1 MPGSVPAIPLARAQ
15 RRSSRLV
22 DRHPS
27 FDAATCQQY
36 PWGQNQILSASGG
49 HRVERITV
57 GAGKTMPAHLHEHRC
72 EHWTV
77 LDGEG
82 EVTLDGDALVISSG
96 DSLYV
101 PAGSVH
107 GLKAGPEGDV
117 VFVAVLFGDT
127 VCDADDR
134 IDAVVTGG

>member
-1 MPGSVPAIPLARAQ
+1 MPGSVPAIPLARAP
-15 RRSSRLV
+15 RTSSRLV
-22 DRHPS
+22 DRHPA
-27 FDAATCQQY
+27 FDAEICERHA
-36 PWGQNQILSASGG
+36 WGHSEVLSASGG

-57 GAGKTMPAHLHEHRC
+57 QAGKTMPAHLHEHRS

-77 LDGEG
+77 LNGEG
-82 EVTLDGDALVISSG
+82 EVVLDGDVLIVSPD

-107 GLKAGPEGDV
+107 GLKAGKGSDV

-134 IDAVVTGG
+134 IEAVAAGT